1 MPRFS
6 VFFCASAAL
15 LTAYLGWSYANAD
28 EMEGARVPAVERQ
41 GPLSDIEA

>member
-15 LTAYLGWSYANAD
+15 LTAYLGWSYAHAD
-28 EMEGARVPAVERQ
+28 EVDVARIPAVEWQAR
-41 GPLSDIEA
+41 

>member
-15 LTAYLGWSYANAD
+15 LTAYLGWSYAHAD
-28 EMEGARVPAVERQ
+28 EVEGAGTPAVEWQAR
-41 GPLSDIEA
+41 